1 MMLLFCMLAVVGAI
15 PIIPLLYFK
24 SIINAI
30 YMQMNNKRQLYK
42 GQNAVNLV
50 MTIFAGPLIII
61 VSLIIDLL
69 SLPGM
74 LMSDDRGF
82 EFKYPATLEV
92 LNQAQVDV
100 ILTTFA
106 KIFYVAFQEKFA
118 GKGMTLIELMV
129 MHRKIFS
136 LIENLHDLCCRGIKD
151 YKEALAN
158 V

>member
-1 MMLLFCMLAVVGAI
+1 MMLLFCVLALIGAI

-24 SIINAI
+24 SIFNAI

-42 GQNAVNLV
+42 CQNTVNLLI
-50 MTIFAGPLIII
+50 TLFAGPVVIII
-61 VSLIIDLL
+61 SLLIDLL
-69 SLPGM
+69 SLPAV

-82 EFKYPATLEV
+82 EYKYPATLEI
-92 LNQAQVDV
+92 LNQAQIDV
-100 ILTTFA
+100 IMTTFA
-106 KIFYVAFQEKFA
+106 KIFYVNFLQKFA